1 MSDEKFKYLTRWV
14 DLHQALWVNPAHQ
27 ELPHL
32 DTAEHRYREAVA
44 LLEQRDRML
53 EDWLNDV
60 AVTTGG
66 LPQAWC
72 ATDGAVSDGSDP
84 WGGAILTVAAGT
96 MSPTGTALAVDV
108 TVEMSFTV
116 DATYE
121 IEFSWT
127 NSVNGET
134 MAGWGWKEVV
144 DVDTSS
150 KFRQTWH
157 CLVGAANLDAD
168 WELNAVVFGT
178 NAVTFATEF
187 RAIEV
192 NAATEACCQWFT
204 PE

>member
-1 MSDEKFKYLTRWV
+1 
-14 DLHQALWVNPAHQ
+14 
-27 ELPHL
+27 
-32 DTAEHRYREAVA
+32 
-44 LLEQRDRML
+44 
-53 EDWLNDV
+53 
-60 AVTTGG
+60 
-66 LPQAWC
+66 
-72 ATDGAVSDGSDP
+72 
-84 WGGAILTVAAGT
+84 

-127 NSVNGET
+127 NSVNGQT
-134 MAGWGWKEVV
+134 MTGWGWREVV

-157 CLVGAANLDAD
+157 CLVGVANLDAD

-178 NAVTFATEF
+178 NVVSFNAEF

-192 NAATEACCQWFT
+192 NAATEACCQWSE
-204 PE
+204 PA

>member
-1 MSDEKFKYLTRWV
+1 MVLRLFRGTTNCDLVVPYKTLPPPSYPTFLPKLAANFLAIEKWATYFSRNCL
-14 DLHQALWVNPAHQ
+14 PA
-27 ELPHL
+27 
-32 DTAEHRYREAVA
+32 A
-44 LLEQRDRML
+44 
-53 EDWLNDV
+53 
-60 AVTTGG
+60 TGG
-66 LPQAWC
+66 LPSAWC
-72 ATDGAVSDGSDP
+72 WSEAAASDGSDP
-84 WGGAILTVAAGT
+84 WGGAILTVPADT

-127 NSVNGET
+127 NSVNGQT
-134 MAGWGWKEVV
+134 MNGWGWREVV

-157 CLVGAANLDAD
+157 CLVGVANLDAD
-168 WELNAVVFGT
+168 WELNAVVFGA

-192 NAATEACCQWFT
+192 NAATEACCQWSE
-204 PE
+204 PA